1 MSCWFQ
7 ADFFPTKTSKASNVF
22 FFRKQCA
29 TVLCNLQ
36 RCMSYPGPWSRSA
49 RWWVDVNSVSKEVR
63 NVFEH
68 SECIRKDVGRTS
80 WLLLRKTEQN
90 NTKYIICSYMLQYLC
105 TKSIKKTLANNPESL
120 EHQIYSFRGTILGW
134 MGSSGEA
141 SRNSRAST
149 VCRTWPARPG
159 ARRSKRVPLGC
170 GKTYLFANN
179 WTLSSLG
186 AKVLTYPAPP
196 KKNINDEYYNTWISI
211 DISN

>member
-1 MSCWFQ
+1 
-7 ADFFPTKTSKASNVF
+7 
-22 FFRKQCA
+22 
-29 TVLCNLQ
+29 
-36 RCMSYPGPWSRSA
+36 
-49 RWWVDVNSVSKEVR
+49 
-63 NVFEH
+63 
-68 SECIRKDVGRTS
+68 
-80 WLLLRKTEQN
+80 
-90 NTKYIICSYMLQYLC
+90 MLQYLC
-105 TKSIKKTLANNPESL
+105 TKSIKKIISNPESL

-179 WTLSSLG
+179 WTLSSLV

-196 KKNINDEYYNTWISI
+196 KKNINDEYYKKKNINWYLQLISI
-211 DISN
+211 SWNMLEHPFKILKLLPRPSGRHCRLRHGRWWRDERIGGGWERRGGKKSTGDPCFIDGYRWLIMAAWCFNKC